1 MIEKLV
7 FNFEILTGKVDLKG
21 ILITKHWEEEIIN
34 HILQSDNELTHK
46 KEECVEKRTPTAHQ
60 VSKALGVLKTF
71 KIPRNCY

>member
-34 HILQSDNELTHK
+34 HILQSNGELTDG
-46 KEECVEKRTPTAHQ
+46 KEERMKRVRPMAHQ
-60 VSKALGVLKTF
+60 MS
-71 KIPRNCY
+71 